1 MWYGCTHVLEF
12 LPKVSIILDSRVS
25 LHKTL
30 TVAVESTT
38 TSRSMQGSGPCQ
50 ISRGSTTVA
59 AGMHV
64 TDRRRQE
71 PGKPITCQ
79 RDPNLTIPSCWQQS
93 TAWKSYT
100 QLHRKRSRKKFD
112 EPYPKRCTPVTR
124 QQSIRKRLKNERGG
138 EAPCSTKPGSSCALL
153 MNLARWLRCHRTRS
167 ANQHILQPS
176 EREIMH
182 EKKRIWSRGYME

>member
-12 LPKVSIILDSRVS
+12 LPKVSSILDSRVS
-25 LHKTL
+25 LHKTF

-79 RDPNLTIPSCWQQS
+79 RDSKPSRPAGRRAQHGRV
-93 TAWKSYT
+93 T
-100 QLHRKRSRKKFD
+100 QAPPKKKQKKID
-112 EPYPKRCTPVTR
+112 EPYPNRCTPVTR

-138 EAPCSTKPGSSCALL
+138 EAPCSTKPAGCGVTAREARTSTSCSQA
-153 MNLARWLRCHRTRS
+153 
-167 ANQHILQPS
+167 S
-176 EREIMH
+176 ER
-182 EKKRIWSRGYME
+182 

>member
-12 LPKVSIILDSRVS
+12 LPKVSSILDSRVS
-25 LHKTL
+25 LHKTF

-79 RDPNLTIPSCWQQS
+79 RDSKPSRPAGRRAQHGRVTQAPPKKKQKKNCPNCVKNWMISKKVNIPIV
-93 TAWKSYT
+93 
-100 QLHRKRSRKKFD
+100 KFM
-112 EPYPKRCTPVTR
+112 
-124 QQSIRKRLKNERGG
+124 LKQY
-138 EAPCSTKPGSSCALL
+138 SV
-153 MNLARWLRCHRTRS
+153 
-167 ANQHILQPS
+167 
-176 EREIMH
+176 
-182 EKKRIWSRGYME
+182 